1 MPTTYSSFDES
12 SSKSDQAYLILI
24 FLQCNVLNFA
34 SRHSFF
40 LCFPLFSPCSFS
52 SCPCRFCSLLV
63 LRYASLPLGMVLPNN
78 AKRSE
83 ISLWLQQ
90 RGQRSLFFT
99 MPLSLYPSPLSSCS
113 LPLAPPSCTL
123 RRCCKT
129 GNASSAKLQQWQELK
144 LVAGSVIGA
153 GAVAGA
159 AAVAVAA
166 APVG

>member
-12 SSKSDQAYLILI
+12 SSKSDQAYLILL
-24 FLQCNVLNFA
+24 FLQCNVLNIA

-40 LCFPLFSPCSFS
+40 LCFPFFSPCSFS
-52 SCPCRFCSLLV
+52 SCPLLV

-99 MPLSLYPSPLSSCS
+99 MSLSLYPSPLSSCS

-123 RRCCKT
+123 CRCCKT